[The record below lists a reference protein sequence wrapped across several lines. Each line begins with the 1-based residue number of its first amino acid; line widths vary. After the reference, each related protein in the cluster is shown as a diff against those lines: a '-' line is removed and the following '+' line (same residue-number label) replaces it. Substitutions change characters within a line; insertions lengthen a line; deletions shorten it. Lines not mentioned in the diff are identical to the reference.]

1 MRDPYRTPEQLAIE
15 LLGRNFAGLDP
26 EEQHVLERIS
36 SGTITGPDASEV
48 AAAHATYGERMA
60 DRVAAW
66 GGSWYFILSF
76 AVVLLVWLLINSGVL
91 TSFGLPAFDRFPYI
105 LLNLMLSMLAALQ
118 APVILM
124 SQNRQAQKDRIAARH
139 DYEVNLRAQLEIIRL
154 RQQLEDILEKLAVIE
169 ERARRED
176 SAG

>member
-1 MRDPYRTPEQLAIE
+1 MRELDRTPEQLATE
-15 LLGRNFAGLDP
+15 LLGRNFSELDP
-26 EEQHVLERIS
+26 EEQRVLQRIS

-66 GGSWYFILSF
+66 GGSWYFILAF
-76 AVVLLVWLLINSGVL
+76 ALVLFLWVLINSGIL
-91 TSFGLPAFDRFPYI
+91 TLLGLPTFDRYPFI
-105 LLNLMLSMLAALQ
+105 LLNLVLSTLAAIQ

-124 SQNRQAQKDRIAARH
+124 SQNRQSQKDRIAARH

-154 RQQLEDILEKLAVIE
+154 HRRLDDIFDRLSSLDV
-169 ERARRED
+169 RAEPD
-176 SAG
+176 KPAP